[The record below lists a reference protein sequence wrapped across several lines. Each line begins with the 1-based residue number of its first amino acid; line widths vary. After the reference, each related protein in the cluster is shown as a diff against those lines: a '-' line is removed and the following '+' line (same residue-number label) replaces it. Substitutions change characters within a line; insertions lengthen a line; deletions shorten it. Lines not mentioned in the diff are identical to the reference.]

1 MRHLLNT
8 LFVTSEDIYLSLD
21 NENVVIN
28 REATVVKKLPLRMF
42 EQILYFGYMGVS
54 PALLGKC
61 AEYGIAVCF
70 YKPSGRFLA
79 RVMGNHNSN
88 VLLRKEQYRISDSE
102 EFSCKIARNFIVGKL
117 YNSHSV
123 LERAKRDH
131 ALTVDVANIE
141 QTSRKIM
148 RLTRLAR
155 NCTDLAVLRGL
166 EGDAASLYFSQ
177 FNELIL
183 QNKGYFRFT
192 NRNKRPPADPVNALL
207 SFAYTI
213 LANDCAA
220 ALEGAGLDPY
230 IGFMHRDRPGRL
242 SLALDLME
250 EFRSIIADRFVLTL
264 INNRV
269 INEKSFNNQENGSVL
284 LNDDGRKTFFEAW
297 QKRKQDV
304 IMHPFL
310 QEKIPWGLVPFVQAQ
325 LLARYIRGDIDEY
338 PSYLWK

>member
-28 REATVVKKLPLRMF
+28 KNGTAIKKLPLRMF
-42 EQILYFGYMGVS
+42 EQILYFGYMGAS

-88 VLLRKEQYRISDSE
+88 VLLRKEQYRISDTE

-141 QTSRKIM
+141 QTSREIM

-220 ALEGAGLDPY
+220 ALEGTGLDPY
-230 IGFMHRDRPGRL
+230 IGFLHRDRPGRL

>member
-1 MRHLLNT
+1 MRMHYET

-28 REATVVKKLPLRMF
+28 REGTVVKKLPLRMF
-42 EQILYFGYMGVS
+42 EQILYFGYMGAS

-88 VLLRKEQYRISDSE
+88 VLLRKEQYRISDSKE
-102 EFSCKIARNFIVGKL
+102 LSCKIARNFIVGKL

-131 ALTVDVANIE
+131 ALTVDVANLE
-141 QTSRKIM
+141 QASREIM
-148 RLTRLAR
+148 RLTRLSR
-155 NCTDLAVLRGL
+155 KCTDLAVLRGL
-166 EGDAASLYFSQ
+166 EGDAASLYFAQ

-183 QNKGYFRFT
+183 QNKAYFSFT
-192 NRNKRPPADPVNALL
+192 NRNKRPPTDPVNALL

-213 LANDCAA
+213 LTNDCAA
-220 ALEGAGLDPY
+220 ALEV
-230 IGFMHRDRPGRL
+230 
-242 SLALDLME
+242 ME

-284 LNDDGRKTFFEAW
+284 LSEDGRKMFLEAW